1 MIEIWGKPDCSFCE
15 RAKDICDNLSLDY
28 TYKELNIDFT
38 KEEVLAEFPNA
49 KTYPQIKIN
58 NISIGGHYE
67 LASYIEDTGYNGTG
81 YSL

>member
-1 MIEIWGKPDCSFCE
+1 MIEIWGKTNCSFCE
-15 RAKDICDNLSLDY
+15 RAKDICDNRSLDY

-58 NISIGGHYE
+58 NIPIGGHYE
-67 LASYIEDTGYNGTG
+67 LALYIEDTSYNGTG